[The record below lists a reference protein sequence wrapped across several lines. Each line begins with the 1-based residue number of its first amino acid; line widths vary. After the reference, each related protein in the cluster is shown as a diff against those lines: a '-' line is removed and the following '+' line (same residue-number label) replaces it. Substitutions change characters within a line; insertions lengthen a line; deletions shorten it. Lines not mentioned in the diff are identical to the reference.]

1 MRKQKKE
8 RSKKE
13 LYGRKV
19 ATRIVGENLQ
29 VRFSIPG
36 EPKGKG
42 RPRFMRNGHTYTPQ
56 ETVEY
61 ENWVRLSY
69 RTNAE
74 NYFFQNHIALS
85 VRMDAY
91 FGIPKSTSKKK
102 RKMMETGD
110 IRPVVKRDCDNIA
123 KIVLDALNH
132 IAYHD
137 DAQVVELVVCKWYD
151 EQPRVDVL
159 IKERM
164 VMDRPE
170 KDEKSD

>member
-1 MRKQKKE
+1 MQIK
-8 RSKKE
+8 
-13 LYGRKV
+13 
-19 ATRIVGENLQ
+19 
-29 VRFSIPG
+29 FSIPG

-56 ETVEY
+56 ATVEY

-69 RTNAE
+69 RTNTE
-74 NYFFQNHIALS
+74 NYFFPNHIALS

-91 FGIPKSTSKKK
+91 FGIPKSTSKKN
-102 RKMMETGD
+102 RKIMETGG

-123 KIVLDALNH
+123 KIILDALNK

-159 IKERM
+159 IKELT
-164 VMDRPE
+164 VMDGFE
-170 KDEKSD
+170 KNEKSD